1 MSEIT
6 VIRAAAK
13 RLAAA
18 HLESITRAS
27 ALQTALSA
35 AIKPIYLAHQA
46 GIDVAAEEE
55 SSAKADLLALVDA
68 APQLFKRP
76 RSITVDG
83 VKCGYRKDDDRLDWD
98 DEANVIARI
107 LALPELKQM
116 AQVLVRTEQALNIG
130 ALSELTG
137 DQRRQVGVRRIDGV
151 DQSFITIGDSDVDK
165 VMKALLADAAKRLG
179 DDEPAKKKGKAKA
192 TVKEAA

>member
-6 VIRAAAK
+6 EIRAAAK
-13 RLAAA
+13 LLAAA

-27 ALQTALSA
+27 TLQAALSA
-35 AIKPIYLAHQA
+35 AITPIYRAHQA
-46 GIDVAAEEE
+46 GIDAAAEEE
-55 SSAKADLLALVDA
+55 SAAKANLQLLVDA

-83 VKCGYRKDDDRLDWD
+83 IKCGYRKDDDRLDWD

-107 LALPELKQM
+107 LVLPELKSM

-130 ALSELTG
+130 ALSELSA
-137 DQRRQVGVRRIDGV
+137 DQRRQIGVRRIDGV
-151 DQSFITIGDSDVDK
+151 DQSFITFGDTDVDK
-165 VMKALLADAAKRLG
+165 VMKAILADASKRQG
-179 DDEPAKKKGKAKA
+179 DDEPAKKKGKAK
-192 TVKEAA
+192 VKEVV